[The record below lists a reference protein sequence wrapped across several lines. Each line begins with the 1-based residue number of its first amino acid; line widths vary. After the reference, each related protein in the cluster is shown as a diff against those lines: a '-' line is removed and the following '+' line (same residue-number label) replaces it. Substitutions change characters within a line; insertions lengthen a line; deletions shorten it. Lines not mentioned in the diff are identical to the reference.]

1 MHVVA
6 YLQSYIEFV
15 LTYVYVV
22 NLVDLTPIAYLRLRD
37 SRSVQHPSLVANPWI
52 K

>member
-1 MHVVA
+1 MHVVD

-15 LTYVYVV
+15 LCYVYVV

-37 SRSVQHPSLVANPWI
+37 LRSIRHPSLVANP
-52 K
+52 